1 MMSMSGSLKAPG
13 PAMSVKP
20 LERSDASAQNTM
32 MLFRLAQSDW
42 MSSQLRHK
50 LQCFFSAL

>member
-13 PAMSVKP
+13 PATSVKP
-20 LERSDASAQNTM
+20 LECRDASAQKIM

-42 MSSQLRHK
+42 MSSQLRHR
-50 LQCFFSAL
+50 LQCFLSAL